1 MKTSNMPLWAGAV
14 ALAFLAS
21 CSSTPEDQRETM
33 NDKMENVQDK
43 MEDVAAADTRQEW
56 VEEKNE
62 VVKELRDLQT
72 NIENKLA
79 KTEEKLA
86 AKDLKAKERAEHE
99 AMLVELKKEKA
110 IVADHLSAV
119 EAGTAANWST
129 VKSDARRSMDDIKVW
144 WDKQKDNVDAKTDA
158 DKDGDGK

>member
-1 MKTSNMPLWAGAV
+1 MKTLNLSLWAGAT

-33 NDKMENVQDK
+33 NDKMENVQEK
-43 MEDVAAADTRQEW
+43 MEDVAGADTRQEW

-62 VVKELRDLQT
+62 VAKELRDLQMS
-72 NIENKLA
+72 IDDKLA

-99 AMLVELKKEKA
+99 AMQTELKKEKA
-110 IVADHLSAV
+110 IVADHLAAV
-119 EAGTAANWST
+119 EAGTADNWST

-144 WDKQKDNVDAKTDA
+144 WDNQKDKVDAKTDA